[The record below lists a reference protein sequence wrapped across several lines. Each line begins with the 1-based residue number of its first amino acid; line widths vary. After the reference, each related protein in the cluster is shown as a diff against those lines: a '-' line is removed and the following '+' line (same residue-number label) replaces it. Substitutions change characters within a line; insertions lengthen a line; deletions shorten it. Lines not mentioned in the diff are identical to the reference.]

1 MRDEINGRD
10 ILMENK
16 FSISRK
22 LYLTT
27 QNINKIVVNR
37 INQGMSWAGWNPSS
51 EIIIKT
57 ETHQRM

>member
-1 MRDEINGRD
+1 MR
-10 ILMENK
+10 LMEEI
-16 FSISRK
+16 FSWKINFLSLEN

-37 INQGMSWAGWNPSS
+37 INQGMSWTGWNPSS

-57 ETHQRM
+57 ETHQRR